1 MAFAGRP
8 TSLVF
13 LLSLGRAA
21 VLHEVRDEVDGQ
33 REDDGRVLLRR
44 NRVEG
49 LKKKGS
55 GGLSLVAAPLNP
67 IIVWTCLQVSQLE
80 GGGGLC
86 DDLGGLFQGPRGLL
100 LALCGDDLKE
110 REGTR

>member
-1 MAFAGRP
+1 MAFPGRP
-8 TSLVF
+8 TSSLVL

-44 NRVEG
+44 DRVEG
-49 LKKKGS
+49 LQEKNE
-55 GGLSLVAAPLNP
+55 LLEVAAPFNQ

-80 GGGGLC
+80 GGGGFC
-86 DDLGGLFQGPRGLL
+86 DDLGGLLQGPRGLL
-100 LALCGDDLKE
+100 LSFCGDDLKE
-110 REGTR
+110 RGEG